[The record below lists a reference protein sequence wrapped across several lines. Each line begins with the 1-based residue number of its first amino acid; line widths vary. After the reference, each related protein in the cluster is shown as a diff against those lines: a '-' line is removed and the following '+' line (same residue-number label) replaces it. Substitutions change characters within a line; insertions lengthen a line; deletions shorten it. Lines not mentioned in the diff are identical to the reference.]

1 VSERSRGDGGSSWAV
16 VTNFASGLEADM
28 AVEQLRS
35 LGVPAQARGND
46 IVGIFGIGFQG
57 ATARGVDVIV
67 PDSQLVRARGIL
79 GLPDDTP

>member
-1 VSERSRGDGGSSWAV
+1 MAERSRADGDTRWTV

-28 AVEQLRS
+28 AVEQLRG

-57 ATARGVDVIV
+57 TTARGVDVLV
-67 PDSQLVRARGIL
+67 PDSQLVRARTIL
-79 GLPDDTP
+79 GLPDDGP

>member
-1 VSERSRGDGGSSWAV
+1 MDERSRGEGGTRWAV

-28 AVEQLRS
+28 AVEQLRG

-57 ATARGVDVIV
+57 PTARGVDVLV
-67 PDSQLVRARGIL
+67 PDSQLVRARTIL
-79 GLPDDTP
+79 GLPDDGP

>member
-1 VSERSRGDGGSSWAV
+1 MSERSRGEGGGQWTV

-28 AVEQLRS
+28 AVEQLRG

-57 ATARGVDVIV
+57 ATARGVNVMV
-67 PDSQLVRARGIL
+67 PDSHLERARDIL
-79 GLPDDTP
+79 GLPDDSE